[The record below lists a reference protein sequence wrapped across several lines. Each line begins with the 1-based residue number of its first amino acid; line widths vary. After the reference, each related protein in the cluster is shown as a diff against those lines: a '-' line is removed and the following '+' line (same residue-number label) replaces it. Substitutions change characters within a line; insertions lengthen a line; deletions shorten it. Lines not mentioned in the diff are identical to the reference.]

1 MIGAVTDGAAA
12 AERQLSRLRHDP
24 GAIALTLGAPVV
36 LVIIF
41 GYIFGSA
48 ISVPGGGNYREFLV
62 PGLFATTAANILPSM
77 VAMARDS
84 SRGVVDR
91 FRSLPIARMA
101 VPFGQAAATTIY
113 GLGSFVLMGLC
124 GLAVGWRIERGAGY
138 AIGALALVAAF
149 QFAATWVGMYL
160 GLVLGN
166 EQAAGQASILVF
178 PVTMLSNVFVPT
190 SGMPAWLRAIADW
203 NPVSAIAAAMRD
215 LFGNP
220 SAPANGA
227 WPLLHPVLASVGWLA
242 LLLVIFVPLCAA
254 RYARALSSRAVAHGG
269 RDPPDCLVRNPMAL
283 TGVPAAR
290 CSWFAAGA
298 AGARVTSPRS
308 RPPRPAH
315 SPDLRMAGG
324 SWRPRLPR

>member
-1 MIGAVTDGAAA
+1 MIGVVTDGAAA

-24 GAIALTLGAPVV
+24 SAIALTLGAPVV

-48 ISVPGGGNYREFLV
+48 ISVPGGGDYRAFLV
-62 PGLFATTAANILPSM
+62 PGLFATTAVNILPSM

-91 FRSLPIARMA
+91 FRSLPIARTA
-101 VPFGQAAATTIY
+101 VPMGQAAATTLY

-138 AIGALALVAAF
+138 AIGALALIAGF
-149 QFAATWVGMYL
+149 QFTTTWVGMYL

-203 NPVSAIAAAMRD
+203 NPVSAFAAALRD

-227 WPLLHPVLASVGWLA
+227 WPLLHPILASAGWMV
-242 LLLVIFVPLCAA
+242 LLLVVFMPLTAA
-254 RYARALSSRAVAHGG
+254 RYARA
-269 RDPPDCLVRNPMAL
+269 
-283 TGVPAAR
+283 
-290 CSWFAAGA
+290 
-298 AGARVTSPRS
+298 
-308 RPPRPAH
+308 
-315 SPDLRMAGG
+315 
-324 SWRPRLPR
+324 